1 MMEIRLNLDVPRGYK
16 FIGYRKV
23 QKGEYYLFDEG
34 IISQWLGS
42 SSSCCEY
49 FIFTKDTL
57 RYRVA
62 VMCYD
67 GIHYLYNVVTDS
79 EVHSIVNNKSFV
91 RWVHNDWQEVDV

>member
-23 QKGEYYLFDEG
+23 QQGEYYLLDEG
-34 IISQWLGS
+34 IIFQWLGS

-67 GIHYLYNVVTDS
+67 NIHYLTVVTGS
-79 EVHSIVNNKSFV
+79 EVHSIVSDRHFV
-91 RWVHNDWQEVDV
+91 RWVHNDWQEVDI